1 MFIDMKKFILICL
14 ACLLSMTCHVMGQEV
29 KANNEYGTLG
39 HGYRAFVEIEALKN
53 LGAINFSTTHGYQ
66 FNPNLF
72 VGAGVDYG
80 AVIGGFFSFVHAD
93 IRYDILTGS
102 NHTPFMDLKLIASKE
117 GMDILPSIGYR
128 FKHVNIGARYWI
140 DSGDNIM
147 TFSLGF
153 DFGGRK
159 Q

>member
-1 MFIDMKKFILICL
+1 MHINTKKLILICF
-14 ACLLSMTCHVMGQEV
+14 AFLLSMTCHVMGQEV
-29 KANNEYGTLG
+29 KTNNESGTLG
-39 HGYRAFVEIEALKN
+39 HGYRAFVEVEALKN

>member
-1 MFIDMKKFILICL
+1 MKKFILICF
-14 ACLLSMTCHVMGQEV
+14 AFLLSMTCHVMGQEV
-29 KANNEYGTLG
+29 KTNNESGTLG
-39 HGYRAFVEIEALKN
+39 HGYRAFVEVEALKN

-102 NHTPFMDLKLIASKE
+102 KHTPFMDLKLIASKE

-140 DSGDNIM
+140 NSGDNIM